1 MAFLESFLGIIA
13 EVGWDIVRMLGS
25 IRLFPRVLCWLGSLA
40 TTGIL
45 VE

>member
-1 MAFLESFLGIIA
+1 MAFSESSLGIIA

-25 IRLFPRVLCWLGSLA
+25 TRLFPRGLCWLDFLA
-40 TTGIL
+40 TTGIS